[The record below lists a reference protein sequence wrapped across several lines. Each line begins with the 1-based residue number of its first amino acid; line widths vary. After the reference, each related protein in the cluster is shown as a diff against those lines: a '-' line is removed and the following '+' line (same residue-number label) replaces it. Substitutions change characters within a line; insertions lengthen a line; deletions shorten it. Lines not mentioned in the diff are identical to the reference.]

1 MANTLTTQKQQTGI
15 ATYLGG
21 DAVKKNI
28 AGVVGERNVTRFVT
42 SVVSAVQAN
51 PALARCSNSSILSAA
66 LLGEALKLTPSP
78 QLGQF
83 YIIPYKNKKKVGTQW
98 VEVEEAQYQLGW
110 RGYIQLAIRSGQ
122 YKTIVVSEVKDGE
135 LAKFNPITEE
145 IELSP
150 IEDPAV
156 REATPTIGY
165 YAMFRLNNNFE
176 KVLFMSKEAM
186 EAHAK
191 RYSRGYRYDLDSH
204 KKTSPWSTDFD
215 AMAKKTMIRQLIGK
229 WGIMSI
235 EMQQAYSNDMAVID
249 DDGTARY
256 VDNPNAV
263 DVEAQ
268 VAEDI
273 ATNANSVEFVEEE
286 PPVKEEKPK
295 AKRGHKPKAEPIPAP
310 EPVEVT
316 SMPKPET
323 PEVETVIDI
332 EAVDDGPEWG

>member
-1 MANTLTTQKQQTGI
+1 MANAITTQPKQQTGI

-28 AGVVGERNVTRFVT
+28 SGVIGQKNMTRFVS
-42 SVVSAVQAN
+42 SVVSVVQAN
-51 PALARCSNSSILSAA
+51 PQLAECTNASILTGALAAEANGLS
-66 LLGEALKLTPSP
+66 LNP
-78 QLGQF
+78 QLGQAHLV
-83 YIIPYKNKKKVGTQW
+83 PYKNRKKIGNQW
-98 VEVEEAQYQLGW
+98 VEMNEAGFQIGW
-110 RGYIQLAIRSGQ
+110 KGYLQLAIRSGQ

-191 RYSRGYRYDLDSH
+191 RYSRGYRYDLDNH

-273 ATNANSVEFVEEE
+273 ATNANTVEFIEEE
-286 PPVKEEKPK
+286 PVKEEKPK
-295 AKRGHKPKAEPIPAP
+295 AKRGSKPKPEPVPAP